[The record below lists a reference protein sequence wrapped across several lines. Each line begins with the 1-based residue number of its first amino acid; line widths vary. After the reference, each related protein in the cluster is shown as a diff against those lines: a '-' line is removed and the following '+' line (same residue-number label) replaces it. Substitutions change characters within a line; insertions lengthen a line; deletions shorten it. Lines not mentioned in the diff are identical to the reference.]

1 MKLSEVIN
9 AWIAGAY
16 ARTPNGSLS
25 SDGRGNLRSY
35 NLIIG
40 TRDSKGQP
48 VVGNFRSLNG
58 GHYISQTTSTHVGM
72 ADAAS
77 GYNSVTVDTFQNVLR
92 KRWDAGLVDLNP
104 SYNVSYKSH
113 SQPYSSPH
121 WGGLNEYQAG

>member
-40 TRDSKGQP
+40 SRDSKDRP
-48 VVGNFRSLNG
+48 IVGEFRALNG
-58 GHYISQTTSTHVGM
+58 GNYISQTTSTHVGL
-72 ADAAS
+72 ADVAS
-77 GYNSVTVDTFQNVLR
+77 GYNSVTVDTFQNIIR
-92 KRWDAGLVDLNP
+92 KRRDAGLLNLNP
-104 SYNVSYKSH
+104 DWNISYV
-113 SQPYSSPH
+113 
-121 WGGLNEYQAG
+121 